1 MSRLYGPVHRSLQDR
16 FETRRLADNV
26 ETRVVLT
33 EIPQE
38 HKAFIESR
46 DAQMPDLYIEGVAGR
61 RRRTDSYP
69 KHVDQADRRLEVI
82 TRGVSESGSAHHA
95 TWLLD
100 RSIAEANE
108 REYRKEASCLADAR
122 HTLVYK
128 QLLKKSPARGRASL
142 TKILRLRV
150 VNASR
155 VTIPY

>member
-16 FETRRLADNV
+16 FDTRRLADNV

-61 RRRTDSYP
+61 RRRTSYP
-69 KHVDQADRRLEVI
+69 KHVDQADRRLDWREVI
-82 TRGVSESGSAHHA
+82 HARSQLKAVPAHHA

-100 RSIAEANE
+100 RSRCVHIGLSA
-108 REYRKEASCLADAR
+108 
-122 HTLVYK
+122 
-128 QLLKKSPARGRASL
+128 RASARASN
-142 TKILRLRV
+142 IFVAV
-150 VNASR
+150 VCGSL
-155 VTIPY
+155 

>member
-1 MSRLYGPVHRSLQDR
+1 VNEWRAESS
-16 FETRRLADNV
+16 
-26 ETRVVLT
+26 VLT

-69 KHVDQADRRLEVI
+69 KHVDQADRRLDWREVI

-108 REYRKEASCLADAR
+108 REYRKEARLAVLRMRAIRWCTNNRKKPRAR
-122 HTLVYK
+122 RGFVAR
-128 QLLKKSPARGRASL
+128 KS
-142 TKILRLRV
+142 
-150 VNASR
+150 
-155 VTIPY
+155 

>member
-1 MSRLYGPVHRSLQDR
+1 VNEWRAESS
-16 FETRRLADNV
+16 
-26 ETRVVLT
+26 VLT
-33 EIPQE
+33 EVPQE

-46 DAQMPDLYIEGVAGR
+46 DAQMPDLYIDGVAGR

-69 KHVDQADRRLEVI
+69 KHVNQADRRLDWREVI

-122 HTLVYK
+122 HTYK
-128 QLLKKSPARGRASL
+128 QPKKAPREAGLRSK
-142 TKILRLRV
+142 KILRLRV